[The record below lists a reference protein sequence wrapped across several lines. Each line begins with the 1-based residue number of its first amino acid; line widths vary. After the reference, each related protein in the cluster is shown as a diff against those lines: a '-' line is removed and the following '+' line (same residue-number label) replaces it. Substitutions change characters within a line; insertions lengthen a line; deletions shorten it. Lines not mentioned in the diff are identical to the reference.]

1 MSHLPIWEQ
10 RGQTYAEYVAEEKII
25 LERATELARGGL
37 TLHEAVVVAEM
48 ESGR

>member
-10 RGQTYAEYVAEEKII
+10 RGQTYAEYVAEQETV
-25 LERATELARGGL
+25 LERATELARIGL
-37 TLHEAVVVAEM
+37 TPHEAVVVAEM